1 MKNVFV
7 WLLFMQASFLF
18 STPQVDYSGGFQNVS
33 AEDIIFKVIYNND
46 PSINGPRVI
55 YPGYRDWFFSSSGR
69 IITKEYFTA
78 AIKDAIVYDGEGNVI
93 VTLDDMLDDIYFNG
107 SIERFGHFI
116 FKIDDAVIER
126 GKLKYKN
133 SPKFNDQITNKPH
146 EFYNIKFESE
156 TELMY
161 RINYKQPLPDG
172 ARAGYYI
179 ADKTFAK
186 FFPMDN
192 ILRILYFDRND
203 EVNRNERFH
212 SAFTEIS
219 ICDTEGYVI
228 MTLDD
233 IDENDI
239 IIGNTYKISIYSNI
253 EYIITINQEDV
264 DKGRIKYRNYRRI
277 TQFSR
282 RR

>member
-1 MKNVFV
+1 M
-7 WLLFMQASFLF
+7 
-18 STPQVDYSGGFQNVS
+18 
-33 AEDIIFKVIYNND
+33 
-46 PSINGPRVI
+46 
-55 YPGYRDWFFSSSGR
+55 
-69 IITKEYFTA
+69 
-78 AIKDAIVYDGEGNVI
+78 VYDGEGNVI
-93 VTLDDMLDDIYFNG
+93 VTFDDLLDDTYFND
-107 SIERFGHFI
+107 SMEHFGHLI

-126 GKLKYKN
+126 GKLKYEN
-133 SPKFNDQITNKPH
+133 SPRFNEQITNKPH
-146 EFYNIKFESE
+146 EFYNIKVESE

-172 ARAGYYI
+172 AGAGYYI
-179 ADKTFAK
+179 ADKTFAN

-233 IDENDI
+233 IDEDDI
-239 IIGNTYKISIYSNI
+239 IIGNTYKISIHSNI

-277 TQFSR
+277 TQRSR